1 MRVAPDVTAVLS
13 KHRCVSALANLWHG
27 HQYFAD
33 LRYCHLDK
41 HGKPTEITYDQ
52 TRDLAPGRILKIKD
66 DDKFN
71 QGTLVLCDQARKVEA
86 YKTLPDLNNAKI
98 FTFPLKN

>member
-1 MRVAPDVTAVLS
+1 M
-13 KHRCVSALANLWHG
+13 
-27 HQYFAD
+27 
-33 LRYCHLDK
+33 
-41 HGKPTEITYDQ
+41 
-52 TRDLAPGRILKIKD
+52 KIKD